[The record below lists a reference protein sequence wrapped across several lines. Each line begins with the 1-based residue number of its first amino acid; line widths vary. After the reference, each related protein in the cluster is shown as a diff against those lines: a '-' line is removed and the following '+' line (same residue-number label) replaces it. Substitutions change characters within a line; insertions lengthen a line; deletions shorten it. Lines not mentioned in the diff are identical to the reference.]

1 MLNILPMQRK
11 ARTNVHMAET
21 PSPALGHRR
30 LMAQTTLLPPNPSI
44 GESRALILDRAL
56 RLFAERGFGGTSVRD
71 IAAAAGTQP
80 ASMYSHFPSKEH
92 VLAEI
97 CRVGHDEFVRHVR
110 AALLASQPD
119 PRDQITA
126 YVKAQVGFHA
136 EYSMLAVVCNSEL
149 HMLGPELAAPILAL
163 RKNGEEIMLT
173 VIRRGVELGVFKVPH
188 LWLTAAMIGGP
199 ALRVAHWY
207 SPDFDVPAGRIGE
220 IYAEYALRILGA
232 STGQR

>member
-1 MLNILPMQRK
+1 
-11 ARTNVHMAET
+11 MAET

-30 LMAQTTLLPPNPSI
+30 LMAQKTLLPPNAVGS
-44 GESRALILDRAL
+44 ESRAVILDRAL

-71 IAAAAGTQP
+71 IAAAAGVQP

-97 CRVGHDEFVRHVR
+97 CRVGHDEFLRQVRD
-110 AALLASQPD
+110 ALLGSKPD
-119 PRDQITA
+119 PREQITA
-126 YVKAQVGFHA
+126 YVHAHVRFHA

-149 HMLGPELAAPILAL
+149 HMLGAELAAPILAL
-163 RKNGEEIMLT
+163 RKNGEEIMVT

-188 LWLTAAMIGGP
+188 LWLSAAMIGGP
-199 ALRVAHWY
+199 ALRLAHWY
-207 SPDFDVPAGRIGE
+207 SPDFEVPAERIGD

-232 STGQR
+232 STGKR